1 MLSLLCQEQLISK
14 DLQQEEEIG
23 RDEPFSPLLTSG
35 ILAKEEEEQ
44 QCRTKSPTATVS
56 SFAVAAATAEI
67 SKKLLTLAATKPTS
81 NLVDS
86 PSDAVS
92 SYSYQKFNTSIALD
106 NDDDNSCIYSDDQN
120 NEESDSISSC
130 NSKLSCPVGVE
141 KAPAAAFSAKQE
153 LQMMLEMDS
162 NLLSELVIIVRQYAI
177 TLAEHRRQQKTATKE
192 SMSRTANNAT

>member
-1 MLSLLCQEQLISK
+1 LLSLLCQEQLISK
-14 DLQQEEEIG
+14 YLQQEEEIAG
-23 RDEPFSPLLTSG
+23 DESFSPSLTSG
-35 ILAKEEEEQ
+35 ILAKEEEQ
-44 QCRTKSPTATVS
+44 QCRTKSSTATVS

-67 SKKLLTLAATKPTS
+67 SKKLLTPAATKPTP
-81 NLVDS
+81 NLVDG

-92 SYSYQKFNTSIALD
+92 SYSYQKVNTSIALD

-130 NSKLSCPVGVE
+130 NSKLSCTVGAE
-141 KAPAAAFSAKQE
+141 KASAAPFSAKQE

-177 TLAEHRRQQKTATKE
+177 TLAEHRRQQKL
-192 SMSRTANNAT
+192 